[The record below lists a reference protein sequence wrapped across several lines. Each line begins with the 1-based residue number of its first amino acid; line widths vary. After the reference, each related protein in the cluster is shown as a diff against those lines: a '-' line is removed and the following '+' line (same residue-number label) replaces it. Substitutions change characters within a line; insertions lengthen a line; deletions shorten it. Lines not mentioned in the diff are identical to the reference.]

1 MLKNV
6 NLKRKLSRD
15 EYKRLLPEL
24 QQRLFGLEK
33 ACWDNHVSTMVVVEG
48 WDGAGKGEAIAALT
62 QRMDPRGFKLYP
74 ITKPSAEELR
84 RPWLWRFWMKVP
96 DQGDMVIFN
105 HSWYYRVLD
114 GRVNKEANEVEWRQG
129 YRDIIE
135 FERTLADSGVVII
148 KLFLHI
154 SKKDQKK
161 RLRVTEKDPLES
173 WRVSADD
180 WERHRRYD
188 DYLGAIEDMLELTES
203 EHAPWT
209 VVEATSRWQARKR
222 VFETIIA
229 ALEARLGALAPSFEA
244 AHERAERESDLRVA
258 SEILDESKLETDDDT
273 NDGSDGG
280 GDEE

>member
-1 MLKNV
+1 MLQNV
-6 NLKRKLSRD
+6 NLKRKLSRE
-15 EYKRLLPEL
+15 EYKQILPAL
-24 QQRLFGLEK
+24 QQRVFELEK
-33 ACWDNHVSTMVVVEG
+33 TCWDNGVSCLVVVEG
-48 WDGAGKGEAIAALT
+48 WDGAGKGAAIAALT

-74 ITKPSAEELR
+74 ITKPSVEELR
-84 RPWLWRFWMKVP
+84 RPWMWRFWMKVP
-96 DQGDMVIFN
+96 DKGDMVIFN

-114 GRVNKEANEVEWRQG
+114 ARVDQETSEVEWKQG

-135 FERTLADSGVVII
+135 FERMMADSGVVLI

-161 RLRVTEKDPLES
+161 RLRAIERDPLES
-173 WRVSADD
+173 WRVTAAD

-188 DYLGAIEDMLELTES
+188 EYLAATEDMLELTES

-209 VVEATSRWQARKR
+209 VVEATSRWHARKR

-229 ALEARLGALAPSFEA
+229 GLEARLGTLAPSSEA
-244 AHERAERESDLRVA
+244 AHARAALDSDLRVV
-258 SEILDESKLETDDDT
+258 SDLLEESKLELDDDA
-273 NDGSDGG
+273 N

>member
-6 NLKRKLSRD
+6 NLKKKLSRD
-15 EYKRLLPEL
+15 EYKRLLPDW
-24 QQRLFGLEK
+24 QQRVFGLEK
-33 ACWDNHVSTMVVVEG
+33 ACWDHRVSAIVVVEG
-48 WDGAGKGEAIAALT
+48 WDGAGKGAAIAALT

-74 ITKPSAEELR
+74 ITSPGPEELS
-84 RPWLWRFWMKVP
+84 RPWLWRFWLKVP
-96 DQGDMVIFN
+96 DQGDLVIFN

-114 GRVNKEANEVEWRQG
+114 ARVERETDEAEWRQG

-161 RLRVTEKDPLES
+161 RLRATERDPLES
-173 WRVSADD
+173 WRVTPADWD
-180 WERHRRYD
+180 RHRRYD
-188 DYLGAIEDMLELTES
+188 DYLVAIEDMLKLTES

-209 VVEATSRWQARKR
+209 IVEATSRWHARKK

-229 ALEARLGALAPSFEA
+229 ALESRLGALAPSSEA
-244 AHERAERESDLRVA
+244 AHARAESESDLRVV
-258 SEILDESKLETDDDT
+258 SELLDEGKLEQDDDLT
-273 NDGSDGG
+273 
-280 GDEE
+280 GDED

>member
-6 NLKRKLSRD
+6 NLKKKLSRE
-15 EYKRLLPEL
+15 EYKRLLPDW
-24 QQRLFGLEK
+24 QQRVFGLEK
-33 ACWDNHVSTMVVVEG
+33 ACWDHRVPTMVVVEG
-48 WDGAGKGEAIAALT
+48 WDGAGKGAAIAALT

-74 ITKPSAEELR
+74 ITGPSPEELS
-84 RPWLWRFWMKVP
+84 RPWLWRFWLKVP
-96 DQGDMVIFN
+96 DQGDLVIFN

-114 GRVNKEANEVEWRQG
+114 ARVDRETDEVEWRQG

-161 RLRVTEKDPLES
+161 RLRAVERDPLES
-173 WRVSADD
+173 WRVTPADWD
-180 WERHRRYD
+180 RHRRYD
-188 DYLGAIEDMLELTES
+188 DYLVAIEDMLELTES

-209 VVEATSRWQARKR
+209 IVEATSRWHARKK

-229 ALEARLGALAPSFEA
+229 ALESRLGTLAPSFEA
-244 AHERAERESDLRVA
+244 AHARAERESDLRVV
-258 SEILDESKLETDDDT
+258 SELLEEGKLEQDDDLT
-273 NDGSDGG
+273 
-280 GDEE
+280 GDED